1 MTILLIYLA
10 LQIVNVI
17 LATIKSIVTVRGTK
31 LMAAIMNALSYSVN
45 IVVVIYSVMNFN
57 IWIKIAI
64 TAFTNFVG
72 TYLGIYLLEKTRKEK
87 LWEIS
92 GTVIRADDYVAI
104 KEELRK
110 YPDIKYHSLTLDDNQ
125 GYIFYVYTKTKSQ
138 SRVVKDLMIEHK
150 AYTVAKEENV
160 RL

>member
-1 MTILLIYLA
+1 MTILLIYLT
-10 LQIVNVI
+10 LQIINVI

-45 IVVVIYSVMNFN
+45 IVVVIYSVMDFN
-57 IWIKIAI
+57 IWIKIVI

-104 KEELRK
+104 KEELRQ
-110 YPDIKYHSLTLDDNQ
+110 YPYIKYHSLTLDDNQ

-138 SRVVKDLMIEHK
+138 SRVVRDLMIKHK
-150 AYTVAKEENV
+150 AYTIAKEETV